1 MRRLVYRKG
10 ARNKAQK
17 AAPRPKMTIT
27 KGDTVEIVRGNDRG
41 KRGTVLQV
49 DPVAG
54 RIVVEG
60 INERIKHLKPGPQS
74 EGGRIT
80 KPLPIHHSNAMLV
93 DPKTGETTRV
103 RLQRDKDGTVERLSV
118 KSGQSIPRK
127 R

>member
-1 MRRLVYRKG
+1 MRRLLYRKSEH
-10 ARNKAQK
+10 RKQQESSR
-17 AAPRPKMTIT
+17 RPKMTIT

-49 DPVAG
+49 DPEAG

-60 INERIKHLKPGPQS
+60 INVRVKHLKPGPQS
-74 EGGRIT
+74 EGGRIS
-80 KPLPIHHSNAMLV
+80 KPMPIHHSNAMLV
-93 DPKTGETTRV
+93 DPKSGETTRV
-103 RLQRDKDGTVERLSV
+103 RRQRDKDGTVERLSV